1 MITGINH
8 ITLSVSDLEKSF
20 SFYTEILGCQAIAQ
34 WQTGAYL
41 LAGNL
46 WLCLS
51 LDPNTHTNPLKE
63 YTHIAF
69 SIPEDKFQEYSD
81 RLKVLGV
88 KQWKENTSEGDSIYI
103 LDPDYH
109 KLELHVGDLS
119 SRIAATQKAPYKG
132 MKFFTKS
139 VNSQQSTVNHQTN
152 TKISIQGVD
161 VLTPDGWLKDA
172 TVLIED
178 GQFTSIDQAVSPNGF
193 HLVNAQGLQMLPG
206 IIDLH
211 GDAFERMICPRP
223 GVNFPL
229 PIAIADNDRNLLAS
243 GITTFYCS
251 ITDSY
256 EPGLRSRDSARDLIE
271 FILGQGKSV
280 LNCDHRIHIRHE
292 EANIA
297 GHQELC
303 DWMISGKVH
312 LLSINDHL
320 PPPGN
325 QKRLNRYVNS
335 VKQRSSMSIEEI
347 EELIHQVTARR
358 HEGDAQIK
366 ELVDLAHIHNIPLA
380 SHDDDSLEKVL
391 LSQQRRVAIAEFPAT
406 VDLAAK
412 SREYGA
418 AVLMGAPNL
427 VRGGSHLGLMS
438 VAEAV
443 KNNVLDCLCSDYH
456 YPSLF
461 YAPFKLQELG
471 LMSFEEAW
479 SLVSSRPAEAAG
491 ISDRKGK
498 IAPGLDADFLLI
510 SPDNSLPSAI
520 AAIASVYV
528 AGKEAA
534 RYQTQ

>member
-1 MITGINH
+1 
-8 ITLSVSDLEKSF
+8 
-20 SFYTEILGCQAIAQ
+20 
-34 WQTGAYL
+34 
-41 LAGNL
+41 
-46 WLCLS
+46 
-51 LDPNTHTNPLKE
+51 
-63 YTHIAF
+63 
-69 SIPEDKFQEYSD
+69 
-81 RLKVLGV
+81 
-88 KQWKENTSEGDSIYI
+88 
-103 LDPDYH
+103 
-109 KLELHVGDLS
+109 
-119 SRIAATQKAPYKG
+119 
-132 MKFFTKS
+132 MKFFSES
-139 VNSQQSTVNHQTN
+139 VNSQQSTVNSQTPKNIQILSKPTN
-152 TKISIQGVD
+152 TKIAIQGVNA
-161 VLTPDGWLKDA
+161 LTPDGWLKDA

-178 GQFTSIDQAVSPNGF
+178 GQFTSIDQASSPNGF
-193 HLVNAQGLQMLPG
+193 HLVNAQGFQMLPG

-256 EPGLRSRDSARDLIE
+256 EPGLRSRDSARALID
-271 FILGQGKSV
+271 FILGAGKQV
-280 LNCDHRIHIRHE
+280 LNCNHRIHIRHE

-303 DWMISGKVH
+303 DWMVSGRVH
-312 LLSINDHL
+312 ILSINDHL

-325 QKRLNRYVNS
+325 QKRLSRYLNS

-347 EELIHQVTARR
+347 EELINQVTERR
-358 HEGDAQIK
+358 HEGDVQI
-366 ELVDLAHIHNIPLA
+366 EQLVDLAHTYGIPLA
-380 SHDDDSLEKVL
+380 SHDDDSLEKVT

-438 VAEAV
+438 VTEAV
-443 KNNVLDCLCSDYH
+443 KNNVIDCLCSDYH

-471 LMSFEEAW
+471 LMPFEQAW

-491 ISDRKGK
+491 ISDQKGK

-520 AAIASVYV
+520 TAISSVYV
-528 AGKEAA
+528 AGKEVA
-534 RYQTQ
+534 RYQT